1 MVQKGSGTAPTE
13 SQSGDGN
20 NAVTDYKKYT
30 AHGLVRRG
38 CPKGPPAREI
48 QPQPIQVSWQVF
60 TSHEPRATIFSTSR
74 GLLEAMSSIWVCRC
88 VVASESEENGVLR
101 SVTDSPDYEI
111 LTSTR
116 RSSHVDAPTMAPLLF
131 AKYFSCYSWG
141 NCVQ

>member
-38 CPKGPPAREI
+38 CPKGQPAREI

-74 GLLEAMSSIWVCRC
+74 GLLEAMSSI
-88 VVASESEENGVLR
+88 
-101 SVTDSPDYEI
+101 
-111 LTSTR
+111 
-116 RSSHVDAPTMAPLLF
+116 
-131 AKYFSCYSWG
+131 
-141 NCVQ
+141 